1 MADVS
6 KITLPD
12 SSEYN
17 LKDATVRTALAGG
30 TTGQILKK
38 KSNSDFDVEW
48 GAESGA
54 VLSVN
59 GQTGNVSVPTVAVQ
73 DSAPTD
79 TNCKLWI
86 DTDETGT
93 SYSLPQID
101 DNSVNSYDTWSSQ
114 KIRDFIYP
122 VGSIYLSVNS
132 TSPATIFGG
141 TWEQIEDRFLL
152 AAGTTYTAGATGG
165 EATHKLTTTEMP
177 SHTHY
182 IYGGNGDPPDWFGG
196 SGNAYGIKQRTGSAY
211 DYLQYVGGNGAH
223 NNMPPYLVVY
233 IWKRTA

>member
-48 GAESGA
+48 GAES
-54 VLSVN
+54 
-59 GQTGNVSVPTVAVQ
+59 
-73 DSAPTD
+73 
-79 TNCKLWI
+79 
-86 DTDETGT
+86 
-93 SYSLPQID
+93 SLTFD
-101 DNSVNSYDTWSSQ
+101 D
-114 KIRDFIYP
+114 IYP
-122 VGSIYLSVNS
+122 VGSIYMSVNS
-132 TSPATIFGG
+132 TNPGTLFGG
-141 TWEQIEDRFLL
+141 TWEQIQDRFLL

-165 EATHKLTTTEMP
+165 EATHTLTVTEMP
-177 SHTHY
+177 NHTHN
-182 IYGGNGDPPDWFGG
+182 IYGGDGDVPDWFGG
-196 SGNAYGIKQRTGSAY
+196 SGNTYGIQARTKTAY
-211 DYLQYVGGNGAH
+211 DRLQYVGGNGAH